1 MKSIS
6 DTKNTFSLN
15 SKIVFD
21 TNNSIKKKIERTDNS
36 LLSLQPL
43 NERTKKLNSLKSF
56 LIKHKNVL
64 IKYIHLEVHKTI
76 EESIGEF
83 DYALEFVQYSLSLI
97 SNYKFEKKIDSN
109 KKLFFK
115 STGAVLAITP
125 YNDPLAGMT
134 RKIAPSIASGSPLIM
149 KTSSN
154 CINLCKYLDVNL
166 PKELKNHIQFIFI
179 KDKSLMDKTVQN
191 EKIKVITFTGS
202 TSVGLKLNN
211 IQTNHLQKKILEV
224 GGINYAVIFDNSK
237 LDNVID
243 EILIRKIKA
252 AGQACSSINK
262 VFINESIKQEFEK
275 KLKIKVM
282 KLCCGDVA
290 LKNQPNFGPVISK
303 NHHKFLK
310 KLETN
315 SLKKGKLIV
324 RSNNLDNTDNLYP
337 LTVINVNINDSVF
350 DNYETFGP
358 LLGISYFKNNDV
370 ILKKL
375 SECNYSLATYMF
387 TKNKSLYK
395 KIQALNFG
403 SIGINTTKIQS
414 PSRPT
419 GGNNLSGI
427 GREGG
432 IWGFQE
438 FLTTVNYVEN

>member
-21 TNNSIKKKIERTDNS
+21 TNSSIKKKIDKTDNS
-36 LLSLQPL
+36 LLLLQPL
-43 NERTKKLNSLKSF
+43 NERAKKLNSLKSF
-56 LIKHKNVL
+56 LLKHKNIL

-76 EESIGEF
+76 EESTSEF

-154 CINLCKYLDVNL
+154 CINLCKYLDDNI
-166 PKELKNHIQFIFI
+166 PRELKNYIQFIFI
-179 KDKSLMDKTVQN
+179 KDKSLMDKIVQN

-211 IQTNHLQKKILEV
+211 IQTNHLQNKILEL
-224 GGINYAVIFDNSK
+224 GGINYAVIFDNSN

-243 EILIRKIKA
+243 EILIRKTKA

-262 VFINESIKQEFEK
+262 VFVNESIKQEFEK

-282 KLCCGDVA
+282 NLCCGDVT

-303 NHHKFLK
+303 NHYKFLK
-310 KLETN
+310 KLEKN
-315 SLKKGKLIV
+315 SLKKGKLIIK
-324 RSNNLDNTDNLYP
+324 SSNLDNTDNLYP
-337 LTVINVNINDSVF
+337 LTVIKVNINDSIF

-375 SECNYSLATYMF
+375 SDCNYSLVTYMF

-432 IWGFQE
+432 IWGFEE
-438 FLTTVNYVEN
+438 FLTTVNYVGG

>member
-1 MKSIS
+1 
-6 DTKNTFSLN
+6 
-15 SKIVFD
+15 
-21 TNNSIKKKIERTDNS
+21 
-36 LLSLQPL
+36 
-43 NERTKKLNSLKSF
+43 
-56 LIKHKNVL
+56 
-64 IKYIHLEVHKTI
+64 
-76 EESIGEF
+76 
-83 DYALEFVQYSLSLI
+83 
-97 SNYKFEKKIDSN
+97 
-109 KKLFFK
+109 
-115 STGAVLAITP
+115 
-125 YNDPLAGMT
+125 
-134 RKIAPSIASGSPLIM
+134 
-149 KTSSN
+149 
-154 CINLCKYLDVNL
+154 
-166 PKELKNHIQFIFI
+166 
-179 KDKSLMDKTVQN
+179 
-191 EKIKVITFTGS
+191 
-202 TSVGLKLNN
+202 
-211 IQTNHLQKKILEV
+211 
-224 GGINYAVIFDNSK
+224 
-237 LDNVID
+237 
-243 EILIRKIKA
+243 
-252 AGQACSSINK
+252 
-262 VFINESIKQEFEK
+262 
-275 KLKIKVM
+275 M

-303 NHHKFLK
+303 NHYNFLK

-315 SLKKGKLIV
+315 SLKKGKLITK
-324 RSNNLDNTDNLYP
+324 SNNLDNTDNLYP

-375 SECNYSLATYMF
+375 SECNYSLATYIF